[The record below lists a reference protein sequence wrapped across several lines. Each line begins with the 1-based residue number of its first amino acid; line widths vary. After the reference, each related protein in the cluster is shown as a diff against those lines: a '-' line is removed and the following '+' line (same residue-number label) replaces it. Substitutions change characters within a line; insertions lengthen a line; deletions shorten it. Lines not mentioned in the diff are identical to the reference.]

1 MINLRKKHILN
12 DKKYRSEIKYFEI
25 KYYLLKSLMFNK
37 IYITGRIRYNLLKL
51 FLFLFFFRNNK
62 LYKIKNYCTITG
74 KHRSVI
80 KKLKFSRFVIK
91 KLGLIGLIFGFEK
104 SSF

>member
-1 MINLRKKHILN
+1 MINLRKQQILN
-12 DKKYRSEIKYFEI
+12 DKKYRSQIKMFEI
-25 KYYLLKSLMFNK
+25 KYYLLKSLIFNK

-62 LYKIKNYCTITG
+62 IYKLKNYCTFTG
-74 KHRSVI
+74 KHRSII
-80 KKLKFSRFVIK
+80 KKFKFSRFMIK
-91 KLGLIGLIFGFEK
+91 KLGLIGLIFGLEK

>member
-1 MINLRKKHILN
+1 MINLHKKQILN
-12 DKKYRSEIKYFEI
+12 DKLYRSQIQKFELKYF
-25 KYYLLKSLMFNK
+25 LLKSILFNK
-37 IYITGRIRYNLLKL
+37 IHLSKRIRYNLLKL
-51 FLFLFFFRNNK
+51 FIFLFFFRNNK

-74 KHRSVI
+74 KHRSII